1 VPRRPSGARIGG
13 RSPAPGLRKRI
24 VYAVKRSRHQ
34 VTYVICQPCIGVKDK
49 SCVDVCPVDC
59 IKGTDEDTMLY
70 IDPSTCIDCGACV
83 AACPVTAIFNETEV
97 PDQWKEY
104 TKINADYFNK

>member
-1 VPRRPSGARIGG
+1 M
-13 RSPAPGLRKRI
+13 
-24 VYAVKRSRHQ
+24 
-34 VTYVICQPCIGVKDK
+34 TYVICQPCIGVKDK
-49 SCVDVCPVDC
+49 SCIDVCPVDC
-59 IKGTDEDTMLY
+59 IKGTDEDQMLF

-83 AACPVTAIFNETEV
+83 AACPVTAIYNETEV

>member
-1 VPRRPSGARIGG
+1 
-13 RSPAPGLRKRI
+13 
-24 VYAVKRSRHQ
+24 
-34 VTYVICQPCIGVKDK
+34 
-49 SCVDVCPVDC
+49 
-59 IKGTDEDTMLY
+59 MLY

-83 AACPVTAIFNETEV
+83 AACPVTAIYNETEV